1 MDKQSFGSDNNL
13 PGQDG
18 LAGHLS
24 LRCSMLYI
32 TVQSPVLKRFL
43 TVQDNKQGM
52 PSEWPKDQSDASQSP
67 TVAGDFRTQNDTF
80 FLFFDLFYWGIVDLP
95 HCVHFCCIAKWF
107 SYIFIYA
114 LFQIHFHCDSS
125 QDIDYGSLCLYS
137 RALSI
142 HSFFFKF
149 FIFYIVVDFVIH
161 WNETAMGLH
170 VFPIPI
176 PPPTSLSTR
185 SLYVF
190 PVHQVRALVVYPFYI
205 QWFASADANSHSIS
219 PTPSSPLAT
228 TRLFSL
234 RITLSYESM

>member
-1 MDKQSFGSDNNL
+1 MWPTGRDNEVTVCWVPDCTQLVVRNAFPCIPQFSPALGERQHSIHFADEVMDKQSFGSDNNL

-43 TVQDNKQGM
+43 TVQDNKQEM

-125 QDIDYGSLCLYS
+125 QDIDYGSLC
-137 RALSI
+137 
-142 HSFFFKF
+142 
-149 FIFYIVVDFVIH
+149 
-161 WNETAMGLH
+161 
-170 VFPIPI
+170 
-176 PPPTSLSTR
+176 
-185 SLYVF
+185 
-190 PVHQVRALVVYPFYI
+190 
-205 QWFASADANSHSIS
+205 
-219 PTPSSPLAT
+219 
-228 TRLFSL
+228 
-234 RITLSYESM
+234 